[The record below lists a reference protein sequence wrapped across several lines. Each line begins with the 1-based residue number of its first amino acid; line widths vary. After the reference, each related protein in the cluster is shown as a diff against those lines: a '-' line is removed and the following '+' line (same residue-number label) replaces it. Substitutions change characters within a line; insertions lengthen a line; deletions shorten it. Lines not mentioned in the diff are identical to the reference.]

1 MHIKQIPSL
10 ENLLN
15 NIEKDEIKNN
25 NIVDKNF
32 TQPIVKKNVQ
42 IRDVSESLK
51 QIKNTVQEKKKEDI
65 SNIKMNLAN
74 KENILNLEEDSKD
87 KNIKGIEELIDLCTK
102 RKEFTLKHDLQKN
115 VRLVK
120 FENEHIEIEFNDRL
134 DKDFIKNLSNKLFDW
149 TNKRWIISL
158 SKEEGKPT
166 QNEIKQEIR
175 KNKNKEIKNSLI
187 FKKMIESFPDAELVD
202 LED

>member
-1 MHIKQIPSL
+1 M
-10 ENLLN
+10 
-15 NIEKDEIKNN
+15 
-25 NIVDKNF
+25 
-32 TQPIVKKNVQ
+32 
-42 IRDVSESLK
+42 
-51 QIKNTVQEKKKEDI
+51 
-65 SNIKMNLAN
+65 
-74 KENILNLEEDSKD
+74 
-87 KNIKGIEELIDLCTK
+87 
-102 RKEFTLKHDLQKN
+102 
-115 VRLVK
+115 VK